1 MQSASSVG
9 VSELTVLVVEDHEF
23 QRRSLC
29 RLLHRAGVETVL
41 EAEDGQSA
49 LALLHSYDGRT
60 MLVITDL
67 DMPNVDG
74 IEFIR
79 HLSTEFPA
87 VNAAIYSA
95 QDVNLL
101 RSVRMLAEELG
112 LVFAGVLPKPA
123 NLSQIRALLDAVQP
137 AKPSRRFDTVPP
149 LTVDEVRE
157 AFANDWVVPYFQPK
171 VSLVTG
177 EPVGCEALVRIAHP
191 RLGAIAPARFLPAL
205 EAAGLQRELTYRMLS
220 GASALLREVDALCPR
235 LSVSVNLTL
244 PEVSEKQDAERLATA
259 VHLQSVAPERVVF
272 EVTETAVA
280 TDWRL
285 AVENLSRLRLKGFA
299 LSIDDFGTGYSSLQQ
314 LLRLPFSELKL
325 DRSFIS
331 EIGTVPAA
339 HAVVEGTIRIAKKM
353 GLTTVAE
360 GIETASEA
368 QMLASLDCDVG
379 QGYAFSRPLPLADVV
394 GWLNQR
400 WAAARQAPLCA

>member
-1 MQSASSVG
+1 MPMQSASSVG

-29 RLLHRAGVETVL
+29 RLLHRAGVEKVL

-49 LALLHSYDGRT
+49 LALLNSCNGRT
-60 MLVITDL
+60 ILVITDL

-79 HLSTEFPA
+79 HLATEFPA
-87 VNAAIYSA
+87 ANVAIYSA
-95 QDVNLL
+95 QDPNLL

-112 LVFAGVLPKPA
+112 LAFAGVLPKPA
-123 NLSQIRALLDAVQP
+123 NLSQIRALLEGVQP
-137 AKPSRRFDTVPP
+137 AKPISRFDVVPP

-157 AFANDWVVPYFQPK
+157 AFANDWVVSYFQPK

-177 EPVGCEALVRIAHP
+177 ETVGCEALVRIVHP
-191 RLGAIAPARFLPAL
+191 SLGAIAPARFLSAL

-244 PEVSEKQDAERLATA
+244 PEVSEKQDAERLAAA
-259 VHLQSVAPERVVF
+259 VHVQSVAPERVVF

-285 AVENLSRLRLKGFA
+285 AVENLSRLRLKGFT
-299 LSIDDFGTGYSSLQQ
+299 LSVDDFGTGYSSLQQ

-379 QGYAFSRPLPLADVV
+379 QGYAFSRPLPLADIVS
-394 GWLNQR
+394 WLR
-400 WAAARQAPLCA
+400 RSAVRQAPLCA